1 MKRIKEVQDYKKKW
15 KLFTVQLGGNDV
27 CSYGCG
33 ADKAQ
38 ASPKAYTKNMK
49 KMLKILSKALPK
61 SIILLLD
68 PIDFPK
74 YQNITGRDL
83 QCDFFLKFRSQM
95 VSQ

>member
-1 MKRIKEVQDYKKKW
+1 MKRIKKVQDYKKKW
-15 KLFTVQLGGNDV
+15 KLLTVQLGGNDV